1 MPLLPQIER
10 TEIVSCAYLLNVPI
24 HFIQTARAVG
34 AAARRGD
41 AAQKKT
47 SGPSQTVGGGGGTN
61 EAKGNKSSVCLD
73 RDTQITRRWE
83 DQGSWFMARLHQ
95 KTREYGNPSP
105 LVK

>member
-1 MPLLPQIER
+1 MSINASIFVQNMPLLPQIER

-47 SGPSQTVGGGGGTN
+47 SGPSQTVGGGG
-61 EAKGNKSSVCLD
+61 VP
-73 RDTQITRRWE
+73 TRRR
-83 DQGSWFMARLHQ
+83 AI
-95 KTREYGNPSP
+95 N
-105 LVK
+105 LVSASTETHK

>member
-41 AAQKKT
+41 AAQKKNVGSIT
-47 SGPSQTVGGGGGTN
+47 DRGGGGYQRG
-61 EAKGNKSSVCLD
+61 EG
-73 RDTQITRRWE
+73 Q
-83 DQGSWFMARLHQ
+83 
-95 KTREYGNPSP
+95 
-105 LVK
+105 